1 MIVGLGYLSSFSDH
15 CDDTGGHP
23 GGAAMTGDKRDVEAY
38 VRALAFE
45 HGVTL
50 EQDAYAKMAQVLT
63 NLCGDDVQL
72 DQVEQLLVGLKRKS
86 VIDGKEMLLLQAG
99 YLRSKSS

>member
-1 MIVGLGYLSSFSDH
+1 VAWRWVKSTII
-15 CDDTGGHP
+15 GG
-23 GGAAMTGDKRDVEAY
+23 GVILDARSLGAAMTGDKRDVEAY
-38 VRALAFE
+38 VRALASE

-63 NLCGDDVQL
+63 NLGGDDVQL

-86 VIDGKEMLLLQAG
+86 VIDGKEMLLLQAE